1 MLLAWCWVD
10 PQYRISPHRGCLG
23 NFMHL
28 MCKDRH
34 YLYKHTYIYLY
45 LYTKKKK
52 RKEKEKK
59 KKKAGKTEHTKPE
72 TQCTWVQTTQLY
84 LRIWILLKFTYN
96 YLWSEKSKSVL
107 KVMMYTS
114 RQTMK
119 TKAGEILG
127 YSYWNRIEYSK

>member
-1 MLLAWCWVD
+1 MYMIKNHPTL
-10 PQYRISPHRGCLG
+10 
-23 NFMHL
+23 FTHL
-28 MCKDRH
+28 NPIKIH
-34 YLYKHTYIYLY
+34 I
-45 LYTKKKK
+45 
-52 RKEKEKK
+52 
-59 KKKAGKTEHTKPE
+59 
-72 TQCTWVQTTQLY
+72 Q
-84 LRIWILLKFTYN
+84 